1 MQNANEQAQAKKQK
15 TLQKSGLA
23 SQTIEI
29 ATKSQR
35 KRKLSQKNA
44 RQCYPIDQHVAHRFK
59 HPCPVSLMD

>member
-1 MQNANEQAQAKKQK
+1 MQKANEQAQAKKQK

-35 KRKLSQKNA
+35 KRKLSQKMRDNVT
-44 RQCYPIDQHVAHRFK
+44 Q
-59 HPCPVSLMD
+59 